1 MTPTM
6 LILIAI
12 AAGVVL
18 LAYIIRRVAAGRGPA
33 QSVDLGAVSTRWLAE
48 LRRDDPWTR

>member
-6 LILIAI
+6 LVLVAL
-12 AAGVVL
+12 ATGVVL
-18 LAYIIRRVAAGRGPA
+18 VAYIIRRATGGRDAA

-48 LRRDDPWTR
+48 LRRDDPWSR